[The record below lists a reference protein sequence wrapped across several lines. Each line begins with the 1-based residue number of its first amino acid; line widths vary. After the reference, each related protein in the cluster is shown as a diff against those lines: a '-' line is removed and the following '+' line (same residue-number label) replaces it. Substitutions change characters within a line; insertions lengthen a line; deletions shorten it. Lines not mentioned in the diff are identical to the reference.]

1 MKRGIALLAA
11 VCMLIVICS
20 GCLGKSDEELIR
32 DRMNTFLTAYN
43 SGDLQGVLQCMDA
56 KTRNTYQSALNIGNV
71 LIPRGVSG
79 LRYLFPKLRISE

>member
-1 MKRGIALLAA
+1 
-11 VCMLIVICS
+11 MLIVICS

-71 LIPRGVSG
+71 LIPREVSG